1 MTNPNLLFNYY
12 PSYMVLKIFV
22 NDNALRL
29 QYINAVNLHN
39 MKILDDPKYI
49 DAGFDIYVPSNTICR
64 ERSVE
69 NRINKID
76 HKIRCSATIVSAH
89 GEHNTGY
96 YMHPRSS
103 IYKTPLRLANSTGI
117 IDSGY
122 RGNLIGMFDCLEP
135 YHEVE
140 QHDRLLQICAPSLM
154 PIFVEIVDTEMDLG
168 VETLRGGGGFG
179 STGR

>member
-64 ERSVE
+64 ERNPE

-76 HKIRCSATIVSAH
+76 HKIRCSATIVSAQ
-89 GEHNTGY
+89 GQYNTGY
-96 YMHPRSS
+96 YLHPRSS

-140 QHDRLLQICAPSLM
+140 QYDRLLQICAPSLM
-154 PIFVEIVDTEMDLG
+154 PIFAEIVDTEMDLG